1 MSGAACFGDVCGGH
15 HSPAAVGAD
24 SVGPGTIQLWI
35 IGRIRHDVQMC
46 TGHARWRIS
55 LLANSLLRHAETT
68 VIYIVGLRIA
78 QM

>member
-35 IGRIRHDVQMC
+35 IGRIRYDVHRACQVAYVAFGN
-46 TGHARWRIS
+46 TG
-55 LLANSLLRHAETT
+55 NTAE
-68 VIYIVGLRIA
+68 RC
-78 QM
+78 